1 MKNLL
6 YILPVFIWLQACSQS
21 PAPTSSEAA
30 QSAILAN
37 SDAALGDSYDQAFRL
52 FQFKREVNGKTE
64 NVLKVVR
71 LADLKEELVAVL
83 PAEGDSTAGKTKFY
97 WSKDSKYLIA
107 ENVMADS
114 AKQREVVLFDLK
126 NFSIAQRNLGTLI
139 AFDAVNEVVF
149 YYRSLPERQ
158 NVYFYDLQ
166 NPVGESVREITVPGI
181 GKLPTIVF
189 SYKEKRARVKA
200 ITTDDVPMNIA
211 IQY

>member
-1 MKNLL
+1 
-6 YILPVFIWLQACSQS
+6 
-21 PAPTSSEAA
+21 
-30 QSAILAN
+30 
-37 SDAALGDSYDQAFRL
+37 
-52 FQFKREVNGKTE
+52 
-64 NVLKVVR
+64 
-71 LADLKEELVAVL
+71 
-83 PAEGDSTAGKTKFY
+83 
-97 WSKDSKYLIA
+97 
-107 ENVMADS
+107 MADS

-126 NFSIAQRNLGTLI
+126 NFIIAQRNLGTLI